1 MSPLRPIALTTLAM
15 LAFASNS
22 LLCRMALKHTNIDPV
37 SFTSV
42 RLISGALVLG
52 VLLISRGDRVY
63 KPGNWRSAFALFVYA
78 AGFSVAYLRLPAGVG
93 ALLLFGAVQIT
104 MISYGL
110 WTGERFQR
118 SQVIGGV
125 IALAGLI
132 GLLLPG
138 LSTPPLLSSLL
149 MVSAGIAWG
158 VYSLR
163 GQRTDDPSGTTAG
176 NFLRAV
182 PLAIALSVMTLPTF
196 TWDNVGAGYAIASGA
211 IASGLGYT
219 IWYQAMPHLQATQAS
234 IVQLSVPIITA
245 IGAVFFLREPITL
258 RLGLAAIAV
267 LGGIALVIWQ
277 RSPRKNQGIC
287 R

>member
-1 MSPLRPIALTTLAM
+1 MPPLRPIALTILAM
-15 LAFASNS
+15 LAFAGNS
-22 LLCRMALKHTNIDPV
+22 LFCRMALTHTNIDPV

-52 VLLISRGDRVY
+52 LILVGRGDRGY
-63 KPGNWRSAFALFVYA
+63 KAGNWRSAFALFVYA

-110 WTGERFQR
+110 WTGERFRR
-118 SQVIGGV
+118 SQVIGLV
-125 IALAGLI
+125 IALVGLI

-163 GQRTDDPSGTTAG
+163 GQRTSDPIGTTAG

-182 PLAIALSVMTLPTF
+182 PLAIALSVMTLPTL
-196 TWDNVGAGYAIASGA
+196 TWDNAGVGYAIASGA

-219 IWYQAMPHLQATQAS
+219 IWYYAVPHLQATQAS

-245 IGAVFFLREPITL
+245 IGATFFLDEPVTL

-277 RSPRKNQGIC
+277 RSARKT
-287 R
+287 